1 MRIIAGKFKGTS
13 IYGSKDRKIRPL
25 KDMVRE
31 SIFNFLA
38 HSNKISFQMQRAN
51 VLDLYSGTGSFGL
64 ECISRGA
71 AESIFIEKEKEAV
84 KILEKNIQKLKIKD
98 ETKIFS
104 DDVFNVIKKYDKF
117 FFDQLSDMKLDL
129 IFCDPPFKDTKINDL
144 IKLIISKNI
153 LKKNGIIILHRHKNT
168 EERLKT
174 HKLLEDAIYGCT
186 KLDEELGLLK
196 GNRDNLD

>member
-1 MRIIAGKFKGTS
+1 MRIVAGKFKGITL
-13 IYGSKDRKIRPL
+13 YEPKDKKTRPL
-25 KDMVRE
+25 KDMVKE
-31 SIFNFLA
+31 SILNFLS
-38 HSNKISFQMQRAN
+38 HSNKISFQLEKAN

-64 ECISRGA
+64 ECISRQA
-71 AESIFIEKEKEAV
+71 AEVIFIEKEKEAI
-84 KILEKNIQKLKIKD
+84 KILEKNIEKLKAKD

-129 IFCDPPFKDTKINDL
+129 IFCDPPFKDAKINDL

-168 EERLKT
+168 EERLTIDFKIVDKRVYGLSKIIFG
-174 HKLLEDAIYGCT
+174 KLFS
-186 KLDEELGLLK
+186 
-196 GNRDNLD
+196 

>member
-1 MRIIAGKFKGTS
+1 MRIISGKFRGITL
-13 IYGSKDRKIRPL
+13 YTPRSKKTRPL

-84 KILEKNIQKLKIKD
+84 KILE
-98 ETKIFS
+98 
-104 DDVFNVIKKYDKF
+104 YDKF
-117 FFDQLSDMKLDL
+117 FFNELSDMKLDL

-168 EERLKT
+168 EERFTVDFKIVDKRVYGLSKIIFG
-174 HKLLEDAIYGCT
+174 KLLPP
-186 KLDEELGLLK
+186 LF
-196 GNRDNLD
+196 